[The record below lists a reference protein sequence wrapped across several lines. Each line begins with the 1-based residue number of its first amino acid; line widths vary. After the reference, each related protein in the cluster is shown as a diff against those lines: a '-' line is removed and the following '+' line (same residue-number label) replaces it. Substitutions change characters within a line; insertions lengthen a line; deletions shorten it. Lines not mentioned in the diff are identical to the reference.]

1 MLQIFASNKHLH
13 HSEVSHLFDNLD
25 HILILQ
31 LVLLG
36 SQIQHIFS
44 EILFIVLNEL
54 IPTLSMTFGWESIVL
69 HTKPFMFIKF
79 LVHAKRF

>member
-1 MLQIFASNKHLH
+1 MLQSFTSNKHLH
-13 HSEVSHLFDNLD
+13 HFEVSHLFDNLD

-36 SQIQHIFS
+36 SQIQQFSS
-44 EILFIVLNEL
+44 EILFLEVNRL
-54 IPTLSMTFGWESIVL
+54 IPSLIMTFGWESIVL
-69 HTKPFMFIKF
+69 HTKPSMFIRF